1 MSAAPSANKLN
12 RRIALWLLACCAM
25 IFAMVVLGGVT
36 RLTGS
41 GLSIVEWKP
50 LLGIVPPLNAGEWE
64 ELFRKY
70 RQFPEYRLLNPGMT
84 LAEFKT
90 IFWIE
95 YAHRLWG
102 RLIGLVFL
110 VPFLYFLVKGAL
122 GERLRLHLA
131 VILVLGG
138 LQGLLG
144 WYMVK
149 SGLDADPAVSQYR
162 LVAHLASAFLIYG
175 YILWVALG
183 LLAPRR
189 GPDPAIR
196 GLRRFALVIGA
207 VTFLTVLSGG
217 FVAGL
222 DAGLAY
228 NTFPLMDGRLAPA
241 EIFMLRP
248 LVLNFFAN
256 VATVQ
261 FEHRWLATILVVLV
275 LLLWLKSWSVDLPAR
290 TRAAFHLLLAVAFLQ
305 AGLGIATLVLVVPVS
320 FAAAHQAGALMLFSF
335 ALWVAHEL
343 RPGPGY
349 RGT

>member
-1 MSAAPSANKLN
+1 
-12 RRIALWLLACCAM
+12 M

-162 LVAHLASAFLIYG
+162 LAAHLASAFLIYG
-175 YILWVALG
+175 YILWIALG

-207 VTFLTVLSGG
+207 VTFLTVLSGA

-261 FEHRWLATILVVLV
+261 FDHRWLATILVVLV

-343 RPGPGY
+343 RPGPGN
-349 RGT
+349 RGI